1 MKKNILT
8 IDDLFEIPTAAVY
21 KPESYIPA
29 TSVFIDSRLVQ
40 KGSIFIAIKGDKFDG
55 HDFVNEAVKK
65 GASIVIINEKKL
77 SEFNNL
83 SIPVMTVRDT
93 VLALGEIAKTWRNKL
108 NTKIIGITGSAG
120 KTTTKEMLAAILSVK
135 YKINKTVGN
144 NNNHIGVPLTLLS
157 TTDEHEFLIL
167 EFGTNHFGE
176 IAYTA
181 KIAQPDYALIT
192 NIGNSH
198 LEFLKNR
205 KGVLEE
211 KSALFDAV
219 ATKNGYVFINNDDV
233 MLNKTMLNYSK
244 RITFGFSSAA
254 DVKGAIKKYNDEGKP
269 EIEILYKDKKFEQQL
284 NLCGEQNAQNFLAS
298 AAVALKLGLNK
309 IEIANGLA
317 KFKPVDKRLNVKKI
331 KKCIL
336 IDDTY
341 NANPE
346 SMKYA
351 IDLMSKIKNHENRIV
366 ILGDMLELGENSVK
380 LHIELAKV
388 IKRNKITKAFLIGSQ
403 MINLHIELKKLEVDS
418 THFMDRKLLEKTL
431 TELSYKSSIV
441 LVKGSRGMKME
452 EFVKIIEDK
461 AHD

>member
-1 MKKNILT
+1 MKKNIIT

-21 KPESYIPA
+21 RPEDYIPA
-29 TSVFIDSRLVQ
+29 ASVYIDSRLVQ
-40 KGSIFIAIKGDKFDG
+40 KNSIFIAIKGEKFDG
-55 HDFVNEAVKK
+55 HNFVNEAIKN

-77 SEFNNL
+77 SELGNI

-93 VLALGEIAKTWRNKL
+93 VFALGEIAKTWRNKL

-120 KTTTKEMLAAILSVK
+120 KTTTKEMLAAILGANF
-135 YKINKTVGN
+135 KINKTVGN

-157 TTDEHEFLIL
+157 TTDEHEYLIL

-181 KIAQPDYALIT
+181 KIAQPDFALIT

-198 LEFLKNR
+198 LEYLKNK
-205 KGVLEE
+205 KGVLQE
-211 KSALFDAV
+211 KEALFEAV
-219 ATKNGYVFINNDDV
+219 AAKNGYVFINNDDV
-233 MLNKTMLNYSK
+233 LLNKTMLNYSK

-254 DVKGAIKKYNDEGKP
+254 DIKGTIKSFNDEGKP
-269 EIEILYKDKKFEQQL
+269 LIEIIYKDKKFEQQL
-284 NLCGEQNAQNFLAS
+284 NLFGEQNAQNFLAS
-298 AAVALKLGLNK
+298 AAVALKIGLGK
-309 IEIANGLA
+309 KEISDGLA
-317 KFKPVDKRLNVKKI
+317 KFKSVDKRLNVKKI
-331 KKCIL
+331 KKIIL

-351 IDLMSKIKNHENRIV
+351 IDLMSKIKNHEQRIV
-366 ILGDMLELGENSVK
+366 ILGDMLELGENSSK

-388 IKRNKITKAFLIGSQ
+388 IKRNKITKAFLLGSQ
-403 MINLHIELKKLEVDS
+403 MMNLNIELKKLEVDS
-418 THFMDRKLLEKTL
+418 THFIDRKSMEKTL
-431 TELSYKSSIV
+431 AGFNYKGSIV

>member
-8 IDDLFEIPTAAVY
+8 IDDLFEIPTAAIY
-21 KPESYIPA
+21 RPENYVPA
-29 TSVFIDSRLVQ
+29 TSVSIDSRVVQ
-40 KGSIFIAIKGDKFDG
+40 KDSIFIAIKGEKFDG
-55 HDFVNEAVKK
+55 HDFVYEAIKK

-77 SEFNNL
+77 PEFNNL
-83 SIPVMTVRDT
+83 SVPVMTVRDT

-120 KTTTKEMLAAILSVK
+120 KTTTKEMLSSILSSK

-157 TTDEHEFLIL
+157 TNDQHEYLVL

-176 IAYTA
+176 IAYTT

-198 LEFLKNR
+198 LEYLKNK
-205 KGVLEE
+205 KGVLSE
-211 KSALFDAV
+211 KVALFETVSA
-219 ATKNGYVFINNDDV
+219 KNGYVFINNDDV
-233 MLNKTMLNYSK
+233 MLNKTLLNYSK

-254 DVKGAIKKYNDEGKP
+254 DVKGTIKKYNDEGKP
-269 EIEILYKDKKFEQQL
+269 VIEITYKDKKFEQQL
-284 NLCGEQNAQNFLAS
+284 NLYGEQNAQNFLS
-298 AAVALKLGLNK
+298 AAAIALKLGLTYK
-309 IEIANGLA
+309 EISDGLS
-317 KFKPVDKRLNVKKI
+317 KFKPIEKRLNVRKI
-331 KKCIL
+331 KKIIL

-351 IDLMSKIKNHENRIV
+351 IELMCKIKNYENRII
-366 ILGDMLELGENSVK
+366 ILGDMLELGENSSK

-388 IKRNKITKAFLIGSQ
+388 IKRNKISKAFLIGNQ
-403 MINLHIELKKLEVDS
+403 MLNLDLELKKMDVES
-418 THFMDRKLLEKTL
+418 MHFTDRKCMEKTL
-431 TELSYKSSIV
+431 AEFNFKGSVI

-452 EFVKIIEDK
+452 EFVKIIENK